1 MIARESVLGDYDM
14 INRKIAFSPN
24 TRPIP
29 CDQEYIRKPGLI
41 QPYGMLLVISKQDFT
56 ILQVSHNTQDFLFVP
71 PTELINQNLD
81 FLLDAQQIQKLR
93 QSLVLEDLDT
103 INPLRLVINI
113 NQQTLIFDSIIHASE
128 ELLLLEIEPVV
139 HQEQISFLEFYH
151 LVRSSVLKLQGAT
164 GFKELCDFLAQE
176 VRRISG
182 FDRVMVYQ
190 FDHLNNGSVI
200 AEDKQADLEPFLG
213 LHYPATDIPAQAREL
228 YKSTWTRLIADV
240 EYAPVEIMP
249 QNNPLTQE
257 PLDLSQAILR
267 AVSPIH
273 IEYLQN
279 MGVRATLCISLMQHG
294 KLWGLIA
301 CHHYSRRYIP
311 YNIRKACEFL
321 GQVMSV
327 ELIYKEKQE
336 KSFFY
341 KDKLRIVLD
350 NLLQT
355 NPQEQNF
362 ANSLIKNQQVLLDL
376 VKATGA
382 VVSLGNNFLFLGK
395 TPPQEF
401 IYALMGWLETNYQE
415 EIFHTNHLAKLY
427 PEAIDYKDEAS
438 GVLAISIAR
447 SQKSYQVIWFRPEV
461 IQTVNWA
468 GNPRQSLEVDTLN
481 HQRLS
486 PRNSFALWKE
496 TVKFQSLPWDSG
508 EIEAALELRSA
519 LMLAA
524 LESSQYQLRQSQELA
539 QVTLQSIA
547 DGVITVDHLG
557 YVQSCNPV
565 AEQITGWSEV
575 EARGLQL
582 SEVFH
587 LTTTNLS
594 TLNPSPEEIQNPTQ
608 KAFQEGCIV
617 SLANYAILVD
627 RTQKEWI
634 ISHSAAPIRNRNN
647 EIIGAVLVFRDVT
660 EEQKLAGQLS
670 WQATHD
676 NLTGLVN
683 RREFESRLEK
693 EIAFAKSSGLESALC
708 YLDLDQFKIVND
720 TCGHL
725 AGDELLRQ
733 VSNLLDHRLRQTD
746 TLARLGGDEFGILLH
761 QSSLAAA
768 QQVAI
773 SLQKQLQQFRFVWE
787 DKTFQVGVSIGLVAI
802 NAETP
807 DLTSALS
814 AVDAACYAAKNQGR
828 NRIHIYQADDQE
840 LIKQRGEMRWAVQ
853 IPQALAEN
861 RFCLYYQ
868 TIVPVNQSASNFG
881 NSNSNLNGFGD
892 SGDLSNFDDF
902 SKNAP
907 SESSQIYSNNHGE
920 ILLRLRDASG
930 QLIAPTSFIS
940 AAERYDLMSQIDRWV
955 IQKVFSHLQEQE
967 ALKNSLRN
975 PLRNPLRNYGQ
986 HPPHNHSPLYAINL
1000 SGASINDEQ
1009 FVDFLYEQL
1018 ELYQVSPQLICF
1030 EITETLAITN
1040 LKTAMNLIHSLKA
1053 LGCSFALD
1061 DFGSGMSSF
1070 TYLKNLPVDYLKID
1084 GAFVREIGEDAIAYE
1099 IVEAIHRVGKVMGMK
1114 TIAEFVESPLIF
1126 KKLQQ
1131 IGVDYAQG
1139 YAIGKPRPFIL

>member
-1 MIARESVLGDYDM
+1 M

-29 CDQEYIRKPGLI
+29 CDQECIRKPGLI
-41 QPYGMLLVISKQDFT
+41 QPYGMLLVVSKEDFT
-56 ILQVSHNTQDFLFVP
+56 ILQVSDNTQDFLFVSP
-71 PTELINQNLD
+71 AELINQKLD
-81 FLLDAQQIQKLR
+81 FFLDTWQIQNLR

-113 NQQTLIFDSIIHASE
+113 NQQIFIFDSIIHASG

-139 HQEQISFLEFYH
+139 HQEQVSFLEFYH

-200 AEDKQADLEPFLG
+200 AEDKQPHLEPFLG

-228 YKSTWTRLIADV
+228 YKSNWTRLIADV
-240 EYAPVEIMP
+240 EYKPVKVIP
-249 QNNPLTQE
+249 QYNPLTQE
-257 PLDLSQAILR
+257 PLDMSQAILR

-273 IEYLQN
+273 LEYLQN

-301 CHHYSRRYIP
+301 CHHYSHRYIP

-327 ELIYKEKQE
+327 ELIYKEQQE
-336 KSFFY
+336 KTFFY
-341 KDKLRIVLD
+341 KDKLRTVLD

-355 NPQEQNF
+355 DSQEHNF
-362 ANSLIKNQQVLLDL
+362 AKSLIKDQQVLLDL
-376 VKATGA
+376 VKATGV
-382 VVSLGNNFLFLGK
+382 VVSLGNNFLILGQ

-401 IYALMGWLETNYQE
+401 IHALMGWLEAHYQD
-415 EIFHTNHLAKLY
+415 EIFHTNHLAELY
-427 PEAIDYKDEAS
+427 PEALDFKDQVS

-461 IQTVNWA
+461 VQTVNWA
-468 GNPRQSLEVDTLN
+468 GNPHQPLEVDPFN
-481 HQRLS
+481 HQRLT

-496 TVKFQSLPWDSG
+496 TVKFQSLPWESG

-547 DGVITVDHLG
+547 DGVITVDQLG

-565 AEQITGWSEV
+565 AEQITGWSEA
-575 EARGLQL
+575 EAKGRQL

-587 LTTTNLS
+587 LTTTNLN
-594 TLNPSPEEIQNPTQ
+594 TLNNLNTLSSNPEEIQNPAQ
-608 KAFQEGCIV
+608 KALQEGCIV

-627 RTQKEWI
+627 RTQQEWI
-634 ISHSAAPIRNRNN
+634 ISHSAAPIRNRNG

-660 EEQKLAGQLS
+660 EERKLAGQLS

-693 EIAFAKSSGLESALC
+693 EIALAKASGFESALC

-761 QSSLAAA
+761 QSSPAAA
-768 QQVAI
+768 HRVAT
-773 SLQKQLQQFRFVWE
+773 SLQQQLQKFRFIWE
-787 DKTFQVGVSIGLVAI
+787 DKTFQIGVSIGLVTI
-802 NAETP
+802 NADTQ

-828 NRIHIYQADDQE
+828 NRIHIYQADDQD

-853 IPQALAEN
+853 IPQALAED

-868 TIVPVNQSASNFG
+868 TIVPVNYIG
-881 NSNSNLNGFGD
+881 GH
-892 SGDLSNFDDF
+892 LSDFPQNPTGEFNWVSSDD
-902 SKNAP
+902 
-907 SESSQIYSNNHGE
+907 HGE

-930 QLIAPTSFIS
+930 QLIAPTSFIP

-955 IQKVFSHLQEQE
+955 IRKVFSHLQEQE
-967 ALKNSLRN
+967 ALKNSI
-975 PLRNPLRNYGQ
+975 RNPLRNYGQ
-986 HPPHNHSPLYAINL
+986 HYPHLYAINL

-1009 FVDFLYEQL
+1009 FVDFLHEQL

-1114 TIAEFVESPLIF
+1114 TIAEFVENPLIF

>member
-1 MIARESVLGDYDM
+1 M
-14 INRKIAFSPN
+14 INRKTAFSAN
-24 TRPIP
+24 TRYIP
-29 CDQEYIRKPGLI
+29 CDQECIRKPGLI
-41 QPYGMLLVISKQDFT
+41 QPYGMLLVVNKQDFT
-56 ILQVSHNTQDFLFVP
+56 ILQVSENTQEFIFISP
-71 PTELINQNLD
+71 EELLNQNLD
-81 FLLDAQQIQKLR
+81 FILDAQQIKNLK
-93 QSLVLEDLDT
+93 QSLVLEDLDS
-103 INPLRLVINI
+103 INPLRLVIKV

-139 HQEQISFLEFYH
+139 HQEQVSFLEFYH

-164 GFKELCDFLAQE
+164 GFKELCDFLTQE

-190 FDHLNNGSVI
+190 FDHLKNGSVI
-200 AEDKQADLEPFLG
+200 AEDKQPDLEPYLG

-228 YKSTWTRLIADV
+228 YKSNWTRLIADV
-240 EYAPVEIMP
+240 AYEPVEIIP
-249 QNNPLTQE
+249 QQNPLTQE
-257 PLDLSQAILR
+257 PLDMSQAILR

-301 CHHYSRRYIP
+301 CHHYSHRYIP

-327 ELIYKEKQE
+327 ELIYKEQQE

-341 KDKLRIVLD
+341 KDKLRTVLD
-350 NLLQT
+350 NLLEI
-355 NPQEQNF
+355 NPQEHNF
-362 ANSLIKNQQVLLDL
+362 AKSLIKDQQVLLDL

-382 VVSLGNNFLFLGK
+382 VVSLGNNFLILGQ

-401 IYALMGWLETNYQE
+401 IYALMGWLEANYQD
-415 EIFHTNHLAKLY
+415 EIFYTNHLAKLY
-427 PEAIDYKDEAS
+427 PEALDFKDQVS

-461 IQTVNWA
+461 VQTVNWA
-468 GNPRQSLEVDTLN
+468 GNPHESLEVDSFN

-486 PRNSFALWKE
+486 PRRSFALWKE
-496 TVKFQSLPWDSG
+496 TVKFQSLPWESG

-547 DGVITVDHLG
+547 DGVITVDRLG

-565 AEQITGWSEV
+565 AEQITGWSEA
-575 EARGLQL
+575 EARGRQL

-587 LTTTNLS
+587 LINTNLNA
-594 TLNPSPEEIQNPTQ
+594 LNSNSEEIQNPAQ
-608 KAFQEGCIV
+608 KALQEGCIV
-617 SLANYAILVD
+617 SLANYAVLVD
-627 RTQKEWI
+627 RTQQEWI
-634 ISHSAAPIRNRNN
+634 ISHSAAPIRNRNG

-660 EEQKLAGQLS
+660 EERKLAGQLS

-693 EIAFAKSSGLESALC
+693 EIALAKSSGLESALC

-761 QSSLAAA
+761 QSSPAAA
-768 QQVAI
+768 HRVAT
-773 SLQKQLQQFRFVWE
+773 SLQQQLQKFRFIWE
-787 DKTFQVGVSIGLVAI
+787 DKTFQIGVSIGLVTI
-802 NAETP
+802 NADTQ

-853 IPQALAEN
+853 IPQALAED

-868 TIVPVNQSASNFG
+868 TIIPVNYIALGGNLSDFHKNTAGEFNRISA
-881 NSNSNLNGFGD
+881 
-892 SGDLSNFDDF
+892 DD
-902 SKNAP
+902 
-907 SESSQIYSNNHGE
+907 HGE
-920 ILLRLRDASG
+920 ILLRLRDTSG

-955 IQKVFSHLQEQE
+955 IRKVFSHLQEQE
-967 ALKNSLRN
+967 TLKNSLRN

-986 HPPHNHSPLYAINL
+986 HPPHNHPSLYAINL

-1009 FVDFLYEQL
+1009 FVDFLHEQL

-1114 TIAEFVESPLIF
+1114 TIAEFVENPLIF